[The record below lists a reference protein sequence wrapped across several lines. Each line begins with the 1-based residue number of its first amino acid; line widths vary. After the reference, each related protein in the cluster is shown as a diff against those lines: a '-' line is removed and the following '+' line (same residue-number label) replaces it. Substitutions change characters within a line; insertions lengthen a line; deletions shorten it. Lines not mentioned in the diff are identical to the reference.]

1 MTRPAL
7 AALFAFAHALPELLP
22 VVFLSGL
29 ALGALRRRTGSV
41 IPGMAAHG
49 LLNLTG
55 ILVAIATS

>member
-1 MTRPAL
+1 
-7 AALFAFAHALPELLP
+7 

-41 IPGMAAHG
+41 LPGMAAHG

-55 ILVAIATS
+55 ILVAVATS